1 MGQDK
6 VLDLIESYLERHQS
20 KDYRLNVSRDGVRQ
34 DGNWWFVVVQPDHD
48 DMNAR
53 DYSVIMSQTEDELE
67 DREHLKVLLVP
78 SLPGD

>member
-6 VLDLIESYLERHQS
+6 VLDLIESYLERHQP
-20 KDYRLNVSRDGVRQ
+20 KGYHLNVSRDGVRQ
-34 DGNWWFVVVQPDHD
+34 DGNWWFVVVQPDRD
-48 DMNAR
+48 DVNAR

>member
-6 VLDLIESYLERHQS
+6 VLDLIESYLERHQP
-20 KDYRLNVSRDGVRQ
+20 KDYRLNVSREGVRQ
-34 DGNWWFVVVQPDHD
+34 DGNWWFVVVQPDRD